1 MFQSN
6 NKSSSLGT
14 ILAPEIEIK
23 GDITISD
30 NIIIYGKVI
39 GNIHSNGNINTAEGS
54 VITGDITAK
63 SLSISGTINGNLD
76 IEEKVILNSSGCLN
90 GNIKANIISID
101 EGASFEGMCNM
112 LNHNETKVQKISNL
126 SS

>member
-14 ILAPEIEIK
+14 ILAPEIEIN
-23 GDITISD
+23 GDITISE

-39 GNIHSNGNINTAEGS
+39 GNICSNGNINTAEGS
-54 VITGDITAK
+54 AITGNIIAK
-63 SLSISGTINGNLD
+63 SISVSGTINGNLD
-76 IEEKVILNSSGCLN
+76 IEEKVILNASGSLN

>member
-14 ILAPEIEIK
+14 ILASEIEIK
-23 GDITISD
+23 GDITISE

-39 GNIHSNGNINTAEGS
+39 GNICSNGNINTAEGS
-54 VITGDITAK
+54 VITGNIKAK
-63 SLSISGTINGNLD
+63 SISVSGTINGNLD
-76 IEEKVILNSSGCLN
+76 IEEKVILNASGNLN
-90 GNIKANIISID
+90 GDIKASIISVD

>member
-14 ILAPEIEIK
+14 ILAPEIEIN
-23 GDITISD
+23 GDITISE

-39 GNIHSNGNINTAEGS
+39 GNICSNGNINTAEGS
-54 VITGDITAK
+54 VITGNIIAK
-63 SLSISGTINGNLD
+63 SISVSGTINGNLD
-76 IEEKVILNSSGCLN
+76 IEEKVILNASGSLN

>member
-30 NIIIYGKVI
+30 NIIIYGKVN

>member
-30 NIIIYGKVI
+30 
-39 GNIHSNGNINTAEGS
+39 NIHSNGNINTAEGS

>member
-14 ILAPEIEIK
+14 ILAPEIEIQ
-23 GDITISD
+23 GDITISE

-39 GNIHSNGNINTAEGS
+39 GNICSSGNINTAEGS
-54 VITGDITAK
+54 VISGKIKAK
-63 SLSISGTINGNLD
+63 SISISGVINGDLD
-76 IEEKVILNSSGCLN
+76 IEDKVILNSAGTLN
-90 GNIKANIISID
+90 GNIKASIISIE
-101 EGASFEGMCNM
+101 EGANFEGMCNM
-112 LNHNETKVQKISNL
+112 LHQNETKVQKISNL